1 MALVAE
7 DISNSPS
14 MRLDQ
19 SESSFQAMD
28 QSESDSLLT
37 DQSDFSLFKNPA
49 NQDADSDT
57 PDDEKETY
65 YFESDHVALR
75 GNHDYQ
81 VLLKTIALLEAQ
93 RIQAVKDLD
102 LLYEG
107 RQAAL
112 SDPIQFVQK
121 LQKGIDLNL
130 PRPQKIAELPHISW
144 EKYTSTLDFSTF
156 GSHRHMTR
164 LKKQLTDGNVPPE
177 EVKMVSAPQDVE
189 GAVIR
194 GRVKT
199 EEKPQTF
206 NQLWTTEEQKRLE
219 ELLIQFPPE
228 EIEARRFQKIA
239 AALGNRTTLQVQSR
253 VQKYF
258 IKLAKAGLP
267 IPGRM
272 PSTMNLKKKVGSHRH
287 HRYNRMYYNSTFL
300 ASVTP
305 PVFMTDNDDENSQS
319 YEGSV
324 TSGTENWDA
333 MADEDFSD
341 DEGFPLEFRGTE
353 EYQELLRLK
362 QLRNRKIRQS
372 AENMTEHVG
381 FKCDRCECEPIVGT
395 RWHCMDCP
403 PDLAVDFC
411 DECVDSG
418 YESSMHN
425 SSHRLKP
432 KRSLEGA
439 DSGFRDTD
447 YMGFLPGGSST
458 GYNYLDPNYMPAS

>member
-1 MALVAE
+1 MSV
-7 DISNSPS
+7 SPH
-14 MRLDQ
+14 
-19 SESSFQAMD
+19 APP
-28 QSESDSLLT
+28 
-37 DQSDFSLFKNPA
+37 KNPA

-75 GNHDYQ
+75 GNNDYQ

-102 LLYEG
+102 LLYES

-112 SDPIQFVQK
+112 TDPIQFVQK

-130 PRPQKIAELPHISW
+130 PRPQKEMQIVDVDTAELNMTMLSQIAELPHISW

-164 LKKQLTDGNVPPE
+164 LKKQLTDGNGPPE

-199 EEKPQTF
+199 EEKPLTF

-239 AALGNRTTLQVQSR
+239 AALGNRTTLQSR

-258 IKLAKAGLP
+258 IKLDKAGLP

-272 PSTMNLKKKVGSHRH
+272 PSTINLKKKVGG
-287 HRYNRMYYNSTFL
+287 
-300 ASVTP
+300 P
-305 PVFMTDNDDENSQS
+305 S
-319 YEGSV
+319 YE
-324 TSGTENWDA
+324 
-333 MADEDFSD
+333 
-341 DEGFPLEFRGTE
+341 
-353 EYQELLRLK
+353 
-362 QLRNRKIRQS
+362 
-372 AENMTEHVG
+372 
-381 FKCDRCECEPIVGT
+381 
-395 RWHCMDCP
+395 
-403 PDLAVDFC
+403 
-411 DECVDSG
+411 
-418 YESSMHN
+418 
-425 SSHRLKP
+425 
-432 KRSLEGA
+432 
-439 DSGFRDTD
+439 
-447 YMGFLPGGSST
+447 
-458 GYNYLDPNYMPAS
+458 